1 VGIHAV
7 ETPQDGDSSVVL
19 LYFIAAFAV
28 IVPAV
33 LGPLLAYRPGRRIA
47 RSRVAAR
54 TRLALEGLI
63 GALGRPVTAIVAVL
77 AFSAAVIAVFW
88 PIGVLAHR
96 LENVVDWPVLL
107 WVTDRRNPDFEQVN
121 WFYTALG
128 DRYPLKWVTVVGA
141 LLFAAIWLAMPA
153 LRKRFWLP
161 LVAILA
167 AFPLEQY
174 VQSIVGSGVN
184 RGHPPTGLGSYPS
197 GGIARVVM
205 TFGAIA
211 LFVALTWKMGRRWHV
226 LLGTVVLIM
235 ATYEGY
241 SRIYT
246 QKHWLTDV
254 ISGLIFGPA
263 LFLGYALAVGI
274 LVGRYPRPAPT
285 PAAVTEA
292 VAAPAA
298 APVATANAS

>member
-1 VGIHAV
+1 M
-7 ETPQDGDSSVVL
+7 VL

-33 LGPLLAYRPGRRIA
+33 AGPLLAYGPGRRLA
-47 RSRVAAR
+47 RG
-54 TRLALEGLI
+54 RLATKTRESVAGLVVTL
-63 GALGRPVTAIVAVL
+63 GKPMTALVFVL
-77 AFSAAVIAVFW
+77 FWAAAVIAVFW
-88 PIGVLAHR
+88 PVGILAHR
-96 LENVVDWPVLL
+96 LENVIDWPVLL
-107 WVTDRRNPDFEQVN
+107 WVTDRRSPGFEDFN
-121 WFYTALG
+121 WWYTTLG
-128 DRYPLKWVTVVGA
+128 DRDPLKIVVVVA
-141 LLFAAIWLAMPA
+141 AVLFAPFW
-153 LRKRFWLP
+153 RKRFWIP
-161 LVAILA
+161 LVAILLS
-167 AFPLEQY
+167 FPLEQY
-174 VQSIVGSGVN
+174 VQAILAGMVN

-254 ISGLIFGPA
+254 ISGLVFGPA

-285 PAAVTEA
+285 PAAATEA

-298 APVATANAS
+298 EPVATANAS

>member
-33 LGPLLAYRPGRRIA
+33 LGPLLAYGPGRRIA

-197 GGIARVVM
+197 GGIARIVM
-205 TFGAIA
+205 TFGALA
-211 LFVALTWKMGRRWHV
+211 LFASLTFKLGRKWNIV
-226 LLGTVVLIM
+226 LGTIVFVM
-235 ATYEGY
+235 AAAEGY
-241 SRIYT
+241 SRIYV

-254 ISGLIFGPA
+254 ISGLMFGPA
-263 LFLGYALAVGI
+263 LFFGYALAVCV
-274 LVGRYPRPAPT
+274 LVGSYPRTQPPPAEASGSVAEIREADALE
-285 PAAVTEA
+285 PAK
-292 VAAPAA
+292 
-298 APVATANAS
+298 